1 MKISTPFPKQLK
13 SIEIIIKKK
22 KEREKMTGLWVFVY
36 AIASVFKSS
45 PRKHIFSKIKM

>member
-36 AIASVFKSS
+36 AIAS
-45 PRKHIFSKIKM
+45 RKHMFSNIKM

>member
-22 KEREKMTGLWVFVY
+22 KTEREDERTGGVCLRDSFC
-36 AIASVFKSS
+36 F
-45 PRKHIFSKIKM
+45 